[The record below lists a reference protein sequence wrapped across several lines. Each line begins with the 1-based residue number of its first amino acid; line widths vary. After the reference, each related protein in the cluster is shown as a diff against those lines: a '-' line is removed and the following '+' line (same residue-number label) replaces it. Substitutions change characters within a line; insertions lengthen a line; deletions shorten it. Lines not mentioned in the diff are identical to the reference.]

1 MKAIILLAICPIL
14 VAVPSF
20 SQGVFNFYNY
30 YAPTRLWTI
39 DGPLAGRGIWA
50 QMLAGPNTDSLA
62 PVGGAYEHLAN
73 GLVYGGIVTVP
84 GIPEF
89 EGAYIQMVAWDGRL
103 WGTNL
108 IAVPADQI
116 GSTDTT
122 VLVLGGSIVP
132 AGVPHFMQPAI
143 VPIPEP
149 SVLALTVLAGA
160 ALFMCRRLWHRTRH
174 PR

>member
-1 MKAIILLAICPIL
+1 MRTTIPIL
-14 VAVPSF
+14 ATAALISVQAYAQGTFYF
-20 SQGVFNFYNY
+20 SNFR
-30 YAPTRLWTI
+30 APTRLWTI